1 MGSSLLVEGTLFSQR
16 EDEAK
21 PWGLPPYHAGLA
33 CQREEAAGSCGV
45 GYITSTSGPSEL
57 FPLSPVSSMAASNGL
72 GVGVAGTRP
81 PVDHMRLECADV
93 SFGAPAGP

>member
-45 GYITSTSGPSEL
+45 GYITSTSGPL
-57 FPLSPVSSMAASNGL
+57 RAVPLEPCFQHGGQQWAGGGGGWHSPA
-72 GVGVAGTRP
+72 
-81 PVDHMRLECADV
+81 C
-93 SFGAPAGP
+93 